1 MAIRLT
7 FAFPQCL
14 SKEKIKDE
22 GKVTKQKV
30 HGRIRWQLE
39 GNQESFTFFVDPNHM
54 DDENE
59 IE

>member
-1 MAIRLT
+1 M
-7 FAFPQCL
+7 
-14 SKEKIKDE
+14 
-22 GKVTKQKV
+22 KQKV

-54 DDENE
+54 DNEND